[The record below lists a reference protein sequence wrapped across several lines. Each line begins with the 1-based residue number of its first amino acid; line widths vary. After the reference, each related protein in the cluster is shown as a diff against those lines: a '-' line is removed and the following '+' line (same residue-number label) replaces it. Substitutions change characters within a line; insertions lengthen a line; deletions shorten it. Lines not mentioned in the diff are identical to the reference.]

1 MAMAVD
7 NKWFIK
13 TAEGVTIS
21 PQHVIT
27 YRKYTWHG
35 RLA

>member
-7 NKWFIK
+7 KWFIK

-27 YRKYTWHG
+27 IESTLG
-35 RLA
+35 TVD